1 MNNQLDFIKFK
12 NILNKHNILLFDG
25 EYRIA
30 LYNYTQVIKSL
41 EKSEE
46 ETNNNFFLINKI
58 KNLRENLLRIF
69 IYSLV
74 QNDINKINYIL
85 ELVHKN

>member
-46 ETNNNFFLINKI
+46 ETNNDFFLINKI
-58 KNLRENLLRIF
+58 KNLRENLLRII

>member
-46 ETNNNFFLINKI
+46 ETNNDFFLINKI